1 VAQLAAETLPA
12 QPPKPLQGGARG
24 DVLRS
29 PEVWKGNGKTSD
41 GSMDPGGTSNGVSLK
56 KLRLLDFKIRSYFES
71 KRLP

>member
-1 VAQLAAETLPA
+1 MAQLAAETLPA

-29 PEVWKGNGKTSD
+29 PDIWKDPVMG
-41 GSMDPGGTSNGVSLK
+41 PGGTSNVAAVSLM
-56 KLRLLDFKIRSYFES
+56 KLHLLDFKIRSFES